1 MDNRTWPFDQ
11 HRRGY
16 AAVRSDPVP
25 GSGCEEGIDVTEGRF
40 AGKVVIVT
48 GAGSGIGAAT
58 AHRFGREG
66 ATVVVTGRTRDKL
79 EQTVTDAPEGGTYVT
94 RTVDTSDEQAVTE
107 LVEEVAREYG
117 RLDTLVN
124 NAAVARPGTVEDVDA
139 ATWREVMATDVDGVF
154 YASRAALPHLRQA
167 GGSIVNVGSVSGLG
181 GDWGMAA
188 YNAAKGAVVNLTN
201 AMALDHGGEG
211 VRVNAVHPSLTATE
225 MSEGIREDEENLA
238 AFRRRI
244 PLQRPA
250 EPAEVADVIAFL
262 ASHDARF
269 VNGAHIPVDGG
280 LGASNGQPH
289 MA

>member
-1 MDNRTWPFDQ
+1 M
-11 HRRGY
+11 
-16 AAVRSDPVP
+16 A
-25 GSGCEEGIDVTEGRF
+25 EGRF
-40 AGKVVIVT
+40 TGKVVIVT
-48 GAGSGIGAAT
+48 GGGSGIGAAT
-58 AHRFGREG
+58 AHRLGSEG
-66 ATVVVTGRTRDKL
+66 ATVVITGRTQEKLDK
-79 EQTVTDAPEGGTYVT
+79 VVADAPAGADLHARVA
-94 RTVDTSDEQAVTE
+94 DTSDEQAVTS
-107 LVEEVAREYG
+107 LVADVVAEHG

-124 NAAVARPGTVEDVDA
+124 NAAVAEPGTVADLDA
-139 ATWREVMATDVDGVF
+139 DACRSVMATDVDGVF

-225 MSEGIREDEENLA
+225 MSEGIREDEEDLA

-280 LGASNGQPH
+280 LGASNGQPN
-289 MA
+289 MSG